1 MRADCGNE
9 LVGEARLRQIGIA
22 AGMLGA
28 LPNSRHDVGSDDDD
42 RDAARLGIR
51 FQAPAHFPPVEL
63 RHREIEHDDVRAKD
77 MNHLDGPLTACRFVN
92 DEAGGTERQLVDLA
106 LGIVIVNQDYRGHLA
121 SRTIRQVSRRFNT
134 EKVFSSWSRGRE
146 SNPRP
151 TDYESV
157 ALPLSYPGILRSYGR
172 RGLDFTL
179 MRHLC
184 AI

>member
-51 FQAPAHFPPVEL
+51 FQAPAHT
-63 RHREIEHDDVRAKD
+63 
-77 MNHLDGPLTACRFVN
+77 NHLDGPLTACRFVN

-121 SRTIRQVSRRFNT
+121 ERSDRYLDDSRR
-134 EKVFSSWSRGRE
+134 KKFSQLE
-146 SNPRP
+146 
-151 TDYESV
+151 
-157 ALPLSYPGILRSYGR
+157 PGAGVEPATY
-172 RGLDFTL
+172 
-179 MRHLC
+179 
-184 AI
+184 

>member
-1 MRADCGNE
+1 MRADCGND

-28 LPNSRHDVGSDDDD
+28 LPNSRHDVGGDDDD

-51 FQAPAHFPPVEL
+51 FQAPAHLPPVEL

-77 MNHLDGPLTACRFVN
+77 TNHLDDPLTACRFVN

-106 LGIVIVNQDYRGHLA
+106 LGIVIVNQDYRGHPTGI
-121 SRTIRQVSRRFNT
+121 STIQDGKIFL
-134 EKVFSSWSRGRE
+134 SWSRGRE

-157 ALPLSYPGILRSYGR
+157 ALPLSY
-172 RGLDFTL
+172 
-179 MRHLC
+179 
-184 AI
+184 